1 MTDIETGGLV
11 EVEAPRGGGLAV
23 DVGPPVMGPP
33 GLRGPRG
40 ERGDP
45 GGTTTVVYAFGE
57 GGKTPAELPETGL
70 IPAGWDGPRAPAA
83 EIQLA
88 VGESAE
94 YTVDGYL
101 WLFVGP
107 STVPGGWIE
116 TGQLRGPPGDSG
128 PTGDRGPAGPPG
140 ERGLTGSPG
149 GPGPKGDPGDP
160 GPQGARG
167 ADGAPG
173 TPGATGP
180 KGDRGDPGDRGP
192 EGPQGERGEQGDP
205 GRDGSDGRD
214 GADGADGDP
223 GAPSF
228 IVMDIYSRTAQDVA
242 SITTGLIPAG
252 FDGSG
257 KPAAPYQMKVGEA
270 VLAANPTDPYLGQ
283 AIVFTGNT
291 GATPQPW
298 IAMKVTGPQGDQGD
312 QGDQGP
318 RGDQGA
324 QGPVGPPG
332 NLWHWYPVDPPTP
345 GIGVP
350 GDMILVLPHG
360 GPDIPGSGNVYRVM
374 LDGGYSLDGNIRGP
388 AGPQGPPGDVSW
400 ADLGAVVARL
410 DALTARVDRLESFH
424 LVTIAQDVD
433 LADDQNILV
442 GYPVPLPPGSDYQ
455 GSAHLT
461 FELSPSIPTSAT
473 RLITAWMEASGAVE
487 ITGPASGQLTLH
499 SALPYGTLSIGPV
512 RAISTG
518 AASIVLY
525 VRSTYVGVG
534 GLPPNPGYATLKAM
548 TSALGATTAKPLATG
563 LIAR

>member
-128 PTGDRGPAGPPG
+128 PPGDRGPAGPPG

-149 GPGPKGDPGDP
+149 GPGPKGDQGDP

-180 KGDRGDPGDRGP
+180 KGDPGDRGATGP
-192 EGPQGERGEQGDP
+192 EGPAGERGEQGDP
-205 GRDGSDGRD
+205 GRDGSDG
-214 GADGADGDP
+214 ADGSDGDP

-257 KPAAPYQMKVGEA
+257 KPAAPYQMGVGEA
-270 VLAANPTDPYLGQ
+270 VLIANPADTLYLGQ

-312 QGDQGP
+312 QGNQGP

-400 ADLGAVVARL
+400 GDLLPVVQRL
-410 DALTARVDRLESFH
+410 DALTARVDRLESFQLQTRTSDLP
-424 LVTIAQDVD
+424 LVDDIDTA
-433 LADDQNILV
+433 LATV
-442 GYPVPLPPGSDYQ
+442 VLPPGEYQ
-455 GSAHLT
+455 AAAHLT
-461 FELSPSIPTSAT
+461 FEMTGVEAGAAN
-473 RLITAWMEASGAVE
+473 RLVVAWIDGLGGAVV
-487 ITGPASGQLTLH
+487 TGPGAGQAFLH
-499 SALPYGTLSIGPV
+499 QALPYASLDIGPV
-512 RAISTG
+512 RVTQPDGPNGNA
-518 AASIVLY
+518 VLY
-525 VRSTYVGVG
+525 VRSMPMSGGPGTAVVKASTSVVGSAT
-534 GLPPNPGYATLKAM
+534 PHPN
-548 TSALGATTAKPLATG
+548 ATG